1 MLTKGPA
8 KKVTIFI
15 NEDTQHH
22 MTALHDSLMAF
33 LMHKECPGATA
44 TRAYFGFGSHQ
55 MLHTH
60 KVEELTQPLPIR
72 IEFVETPEKV
82 EEVLPTLYE
91 MVTDGLIEVQDTTV
105 VKLAH
110 KSTRPEPRLPHE
122 RRQEPAS
129 SSGCSSRSGQVHD
142 EPLYDA
148 IVRKLR
154 MMDMAGATVYRGI
167 LGYGAKGHQHKRSFF
182 HVSRDMPIMMSVVD
196 SPGKI
201 AVAAD
206 AIEGMLED
214 GLIVISDVDMVR
226 AGSQPNSN
234 GGARCGWIKAL
245 DSCGFTFP
253 NPTAIE
259 ASRCMRPS

>member
-1 MLTKGPA
+1 MLTRGPA

-33 LMHKECPGATA
+33 LMHKGVSGATA
-44 TRAYFGFGSHQ
+44 TRAYSGFGSHQ

-82 EEVLPTLYE
+82 EDVLPTLYE

-105 VKLAH
+105 IKLAH

-122 RRQEPAS
+122 RRQETAKLLRVFI
-129 SSGCSSRSGQVHD
+129 GEADKWHD

-148 IVRKLR
+148 IVKKLR

-182 HVSRDMPIMMSVVD
+182 HVSRDMPIMMSVID

-201 AVAAD
+201 AAAAE

-226 AGSQPNSN
+226 LVRSREVMEAPDAAGSV
-234 GGARCGWIKAL
+234 R
-245 DSCGFTFP
+245 
-253 NPTAIE
+253 
-259 ASRCMRPS
+259 